1 MEPATIIDSRYRLE
15 RLLGTGGMAEVW
27 LAEDRRLSRWVA
39 LKILRNED
47 PELASGLAREARLVA
62 RLQHPNIVAVH
73 DAGEHEGL
81 PYLVME
87 YVHGH
92 SLRGLLEARGRLS
105 EAEALRY
112 GLQAAAALEYA
123 HAAGVIHCDIKPEN
137 LMVDEQG
144 TAKLTDFGVS
154 LTVNRTMTPDQARD
168 ILGTLAYLAP
178 EVIQGAPPDPRSDV
192 YSLALTLYELV
203 AGRVPFEGA
212 TPAAIAGQRLARPA
226 PPLRTLA
233 PDASPALESALARAL
248 SLNPDGRWPT
258 VADFAAAL
266 RGSNQR
272 TAPVAAIPPVGRPA
286 PRPQPSRHSTAR
298 VQRQAAAVPPPPA
311 NTGGGSGAVT
321 AAIFAGVILLAAGAG
336 IAAALFLSHG
346 DDNGGTPSPT
356 PLPSLTAPASTPA
369 TTPTRG
375 PGATN
380 TPEPTQTA
388 TPSPSATPAT
398 TVTAT
403 PTRTPTQPAAT
414 PTRTNTP
421 PASSPTAA
429 TATPGGGPQPTAT
442 PRP

>member
-73 DAGEHEGL
+73 DAGEHDGR

-105 EAEALRY
+105 EAEAIRY
-112 GLQAAAALEYA
+112 GLQAAVALEYA
-123 HAAGVIHCDIKPEN
+123 HAAGIIHCDIKPEN

-144 TAKLTDFGVS
+144 AAKLTDFGVS

-233 PDASPALESALARAL
+233 PEASPALESALARAL
-248 SLNPDGRWPT
+248 SPNPDGRWPT

-272 TAPVAAIPPVGRPA
+272 SAPVAAIPPVGRAA

-298 VQRQAAAVPPPPA
+298 VQRQAASLPSPA
-311 NTGGGSGAVT
+311 NTGGSGAIT

-336 IAAALFLSHG
+336 IAAALFLSRG
-346 DDNGGTPSPT
+346 DDADGGSPSPT
-356 PLPSLTAPASTPA
+356 PLPSLTAPAATPT
-369 TTPTRG
+369 TTPTRA
-375 PGATN
+375 PAATN
-380 TPEPTQTA
+380 TPAPSQTA

-398 TVTAT
+398 AEAT
-403 PTRTPTQPAAT
+403 PTRTATRPPQAT

-421 PASSPTAA
+421 PAAP
-429 TATPGGGPQPTAT
+429 PTAT
-442 PRP
+442 PTPPGSLLTPIVPRP

>member
-1 MEPATIIDSRYRLE
+1 LEPATIIDSRYRLE

-39 LKILRNED
+39 LKILSNED
-47 PELASGLAREARLVA
+47 PDLASGLAREARLVA

-73 DAGEHEGL
+73 DAGEHDGR

-105 EAEALRY
+105 EAEAIRY

-123 HAAGVIHCDIKPEN
+123 HAAGIIHCDIKPEN

-144 TAKLTDFGVS
+144 AAKLTDFGVS

-233 PDASPALESALARAL
+233 PEASPALESALARAL
-248 SLNPDGRWPT
+248 SPNPDGRWPT

-272 TAPVAAIPPVGRPA
+272 TAPVAAVPPVGRAA
-286 PRPQPSRHSTAR
+286 PKPQPSRHSTAR
-298 VQRQAAAVPPPPA
+298 VQRQVAALPPPA
-311 NTGGGSGAVT
+311 NTGGGSGAIT

-336 IAAALFLSHG
+336 IAAALFLSRG
-346 DDNGGTPSPT
+346 DDADGGSPSPT
-356 PLPSLTAPASTPA
+356 PLPSLTAPAATPT
-369 TTPTRG
+369 TTPTRA
-375 PGATN
+375 PAATN
-380 TPEPTQTA
+380 TPAPSQTA
-388 TPSPSATPAT
+388 TPSPSATPP
-398 TVTAT
+398 TAEPT
-403 PTRTPTQPAAT
+403 PTRTTTLPPQAT

-421 PASSPTAA
+421 QAA
-429 TATPGGGPQPTAT
+429 PPTAT
-442 PRP
+442 PTPPASLLTPIVPRP

>member
-1 MEPATIIDSRYRLE
+1 
-15 RLLGTGGMAEVW
+15 MAEVW

-233 PDASPALESALARAL
+233 PDASPAFESALARAL
-248 SLNPDGRWPT
+248 TLDPEGRWPT
-258 VADFAAAL
+258 VAEFAAAL

-272 TAPVAAIPPVGRPA
+272 ATPIAAVPPVGRPA

-298 VQRQAAAVPPPPA
+298 VQRQAAAVPPPA
-311 NTGGGSGAVT
+311 NAGGGSGAIT

-336 IAAALFLSHG
+336 IAAALFLSRG
-346 DDNGGTPSPT
+346 DDAGGGTPSPT
-356 PLPSLTAPASTPA
+356 PLPSLTAPASTP
-369 TTPTRG
+369 TRTPTRP

-388 TPSPSATPAT
+388 VPSPSPSATPAT
-398 TVTAT
+398 TATAT
-403 PTRTPTQPAAT
+403 PPRTPTQAAT

-421 PASSPTAA
+421 SASSPTA
-429 TATPGGGPQPTAT
+429 TPATPGGPQPSAT